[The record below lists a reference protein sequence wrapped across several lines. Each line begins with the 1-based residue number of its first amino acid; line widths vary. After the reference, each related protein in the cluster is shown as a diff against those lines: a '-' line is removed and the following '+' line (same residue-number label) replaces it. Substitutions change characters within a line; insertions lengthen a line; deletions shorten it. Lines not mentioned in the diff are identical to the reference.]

1 MSMKKTLLIAAFGA
15 VMLATGLAHAFTTGG
30 FTNPYG
36 VAVDTRTGFIFVSNV
51 NGSLDAKDDN
61 GFISRLKG
69 DGSIESL
76 RFIDGANKSIDLN
89 APKGMA
95 VVGTTLY
102 VCDIDKLRAYDTTYG
117 NLLFDVNFGNLP
129 VQHFYDVKVG
139 PDGALYLA
147 DGPGNRIYRIDL
159 AKQHEVTT
167 FVAGDSLGQPHS
179 LTWYTAKQV
188 FAVAG
193 WSSGQITAYT
203 RSGKMR
209 PLPAVFL
216 RTLEGMDADDKGN
229 LYVASTGLAAIYRI
243 DLGFALNSFNTGIDS
258 PSGVA
263 FHKAGSEIL
272 TASFNGGT
280 IESIKIS
287 PETTG
292 IVPSDMMLPAP
303 APSVPAAPTAPVK
316 PPEPEPE
323 PIPTGTSAATPPVA
337 VTPPAAKSPV
347 ATPPPAAETADGQK
361 PEAKQEAKQEA
372 KPEAK
377 PETTPE
383 ATPET
388 KPVEKPALP
397 KPEDDIAPNAGAHS
411 RAPSQ
416 KPQDQKVAE

>member
-1 MSMKKTLLIAAFGA
+1 MKKTLCFAAFAAAICIAAP
-15 VMLATGLAHAFTTGG
+15 AHAFTTGG

-36 VAVDTRTGFIFVSNV
+36 VAVDSRTGFIFVSNV

-117 NLLFDVNFGNLP
+117 NHLFDVNFGNLP

-179 LTWYTAKQV
+179 LAWYTAKQV

-263 FHKAGSEIL
+263 FNKAGSEII

-316 PPEPEPE
+316 PPAPEPAPEPE
-323 PIPTGTSAATPPVA
+323 ATQTGSSAATSTPAATPPVA
-337 VTPPAAKSPV
+337 APTPAA
-347 ATPPPAAETADGQK
+347 TPTPSVEIAPPID
-361 PEAKQEAKQEA
+361 
-372 KPEAK
+372 
-377 PETTPE
+377 
-383 ATPET
+383 
-388 KPVEKPALP
+388 KPALP
-397 KPEDDIAPNAGAHS
+397 KPEDDMAPNAGAHS
-411 RAPSQ
+411 RAPIQQPKS
-416 KPQDQKVAE
+416 PQSN